1 MQNTIVAVSS
11 TVEVTIAIIADG
23 STKQYTISSAMGNSS
38 VRPFC
43 HAACE
48 SSYNQLQVD
57 DSLFTFNTYSVDIV
71 SGLRYPGTASQQR
84 VPIPDCDPLTATFE
98 EVPNLSLYLLC
109 RPGSWNNFSAT
120 IIRLQETLGS
130 SWLTSEPSSC
140 SHSGTM
146 SEGNAGL
153 FFHSHDGSLYLAF
166 TSSSGLGLCNPKT
179 KEPPV
184 FIDYP
189 SNCVWIAKLSQFD
202 AGNIVAECTSG
213 KDSQL
218 VVAVWLFNYRSAG
231 FTQRLPHQQYSVGQL
246 VFSSDRLIGATWKDF
261 NVWLKNLTEST
272 PPSATVVA
280 KGRVDSVHI
289 IGTGSTAT
297 LVIVAQGGVQQYDL
311 HAVFVGDETSTTLE
325 GSENVLTQFDD
336 PASPGT
342 QVIKDEHIIIPTRN
356 DTTYGMTVLSL
367 NGDKPVS
374 VKGIRPARLA
384 FFPGD
389 NITIPIEV
397 TVEDSTFVLAMSVGF
412 SGAPILITIALM
424 LVLIVVILKRRSNRP
439 RGR

>member
-1 MQNTIVAVSS
+1 MIVAVSS
-11 TVEVTIAIIADG
+11 TAEVTIAIVTDG
-23 STKQYTISSAMGNSS
+23 STKQYTIPSATGNSS
-38 VRPFC
+38 VRSFC

-98 EVPNLSLYLLC
+98 EVPNLFLYLLC

-120 IIRLQETLGS
+120 IIGLQETSGS
-130 SWLTSEPSSC
+130 SWLATEPYSC

-166 TSSSGLGLCNPKT
+166 ASSSGLGLCNPKT
-179 KEPPV
+179 VEPPV

-218 VVAVWLFNYRSAG
+218 VMAVWLFNYRSAG

-246 VFSSDRLIGATWKDF
+246 VFSSDRLIGATWKDST
-261 NVWLKNLTEST
+261 VWLKNLTEST
-272 PPSATVVA
+272 PPSAIVAA

-289 IGTGSTAT
+289 IGTGPAAT
-297 LVIVAQGGVQQYDL
+297 LVIVTQGGVQQYDL
-311 HAVFVGDETSTTLE
+311 HAVFDGDETATTLE

-342 QVIKDEHIIIPTRN
+342 QVTEDEHIIIPTRK
-356 DTTYGMTVLSL
+356 DTTYGMAVLSL
-367 NGDKPVS
+367 NGDKPVI
-374 VKGIRPARLA
+374 VEGIHPARLA

-389 NITIPIEV
+389 NVTIPTEP
-397 TVEDSTFVLAMSVGF
+397 TVEDNAITVMYSIVFT
-412 SGAPILITIALM
+412 GAPILIVISMGL
-424 LVLIVVILKRRSNRP
+424 VILLMIRKKMST